1 MRSIFLTNKAQRI
14 CLVKSLRH
22 NACLFDAYA
31 QCFEYMPKENS
42 LVEKKTGE
50 KKKQAILKVSKELF
64 YERGYKDTTFT
75 DISKILDCPASTI
88 SYHFGSKIE
97 LASVIQGE
105 YSRQNKIYIESMVG
119 DVYSKTMLM
128 ALEILNMWKR
138 NLENDRL
145 RRFLIETGADSSIV
159 TYYFDYI
166 KYLYKVVIDEHD
178 VEISED
184 KLSLMASTQIG
195 MTHEILVISNT
206 DLVSLDY
213 VGYASHVITVFCKMI
228 GFNEFQ
234 ISKLIE
240 NATEIFERLPID
252 NRYFD
257 YFSYAKRYLHKADT
271 AKLLPEDRS
280 IWE

>member
-1 MRSIFLTNKAQRI
+1 
-14 CLVKSLRH
+14 
-22 NACLFDAYA
+22 
-31 QCFEYMPKENS
+31 MPKENP

-64 YERGYKDTTFT
+64 YEKGYKDTTFT

-119 DVYSKTMLM
+119 DAYSKTMLM

-159 TYYFDYI
+159 TNYFDYI

-213 VGYASHVITVFCKMI
+213 VGYASHVMTVFCKMI

-271 AKLLPEDRS
+271 AKLPPEDHS